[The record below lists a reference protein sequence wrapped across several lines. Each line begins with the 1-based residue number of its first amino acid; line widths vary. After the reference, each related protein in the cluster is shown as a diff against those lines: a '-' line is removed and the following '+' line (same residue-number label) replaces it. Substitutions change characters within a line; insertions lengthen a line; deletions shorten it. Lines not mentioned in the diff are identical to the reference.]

1 MVKKVVNLKKIGPSS
16 LLLALG
22 GVLVGVKVLNKRNEA
37 QQEETSVYG
46 GQDTVTA
53 AAAAAAAAATKKCN
67 KCGKCRCK
75 CSCCKKCKR
84 KATVADTAP
93 PAARSSTKAPAAGQ
107 TAN

>member
-46 GQDTVTA
+46 GQDTA
-53 AAAAAAAAATKKCN
+53 PEAAAAAAAAATKKCN

-75 CSCCKKCKR
+75 CSCCKKCKKEAPTARSSR
-84 KATVADTAP
+84 KAH
-93 PAARSSTKAPAAGQ
+93 AARSST
-107 TAN
+107 N